1 MGATVLLF
9 ILFCMD
15 FGLGEICQIQELYP
29 LVNLRSSFQKLAFYP
44 LMETI
49 FSPLQ
54 FQAASRFSSIQTSKI
69 WIWKWSALPN
79 LIMKRFISKQFFFWF
94 ECIWIA
100 IQEDDWYRGIPFE
113 NLTFLQLAAWPF
125 IRQQLNPSAAKIAWS
140 YFYSDVIHD
149 IQVGNPTSDE
159 TFHFT
164 NYFWSPL
171 YLSYDRFSDSDFA
184 IWIWFLKEAGRFS
197 RGPWTIQ
204 MKRSPGKRHPVW
216 TDLDLEKPNSGL
228 YRWSASFQF
237 RSGHL
242 NLSSHL
248 IWTGVPILTSSINV
262 VSFTIRSLGEQIGKE
277 LCSLF
282 SMNRPVFQ
290 ISRNPHPSA
299 CWMVPDG
306 TYSVC
311 CSENKT
317 ERKIAEFYFSCSC
330 CFWLSY
336 WFVIRFRQKCW
347 RPASRQ
353 GLRFSRAEE
362 EFFSQK

>member
-1 MGATVLLF
+1 MGDSYGRYGSSLHSLLHGF
-9 ILFCMD
+9 WSRWNLPDSRTLPLGQSPFFFSETGLLSSDGNYFFSTPVSGCLPLFFHPDEQNM
-15 FGLGEICQIQELYP
+15 
-29 LVNLRSSFQKLAFYP
+29 NLKVVSSSESDN
-44 LMETI
+44 ETFHFKAI
-49 FSPLQ
+49 
-54 FQAASRFSSIQTSKI
+54 
-69 WIWKWSALPN
+69 
-79 LIMKRFISKQFFFWF
+79 FFWF

-184 IWIWFLKEAGRFS
+184 IWIWFLKEARRFS

-228 YRWSASFQF
+228 YQWSASFQF

-248 IWTGVPILTSSINV
+248 IWTGVPILTSSTNV
-262 VSFTIRSLGEQIGKE
+262 VSFTIRSLGERIGKE

-317 ERKIAEFYFSCSC
+317 ERKIAEFYFSCPC
-330 CFWLSY
+330 CFWLLC
-336 WFVIRFRQKCW
+336 WFVIRFR
-347 RPASRQ
+347 
-353 GLRFSRAEE
+353 
-362 EFFSQK
+362 